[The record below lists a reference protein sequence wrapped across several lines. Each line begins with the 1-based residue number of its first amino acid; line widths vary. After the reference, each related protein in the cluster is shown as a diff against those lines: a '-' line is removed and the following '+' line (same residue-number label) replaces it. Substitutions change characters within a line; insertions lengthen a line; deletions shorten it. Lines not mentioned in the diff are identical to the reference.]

1 MADELVYS
9 PSAALGFIALSFGIL
24 PVPEAPILRVCLHF
38 STIRASSPRITLI
51 RIPVMA
57 TSARNPNSLVKIFFQ
72 AANIPSGSSTS
83 MFWDRFDV
91 FLDQRV
97 ELVDAIADVFL
108 ASLGQQAQLLDMW
121 PQVHHGGVLLS

>member
-9 PSAALGFIALSFGIL
+9 PSAALAFIALSFIL
-24 PVPEAPILRVCLHF
+24 PVPEAPILRVRLHF
-38 STIRASSPRITLI
+38 CTIRASSPRITLI

-57 TSARNPNSLVKIFFQ
+57 TSARNPSILMKMFFQ
-72 AANIPSGSSTS
+72 AASVPSGSSTS
-83 MFWDRFDV
+83 MLRFEV

-97 ELVDAIADVFL
+97 ELVYAVADVLL
-108 ASLGQQAQLLDMW
+108 ACLCQLAQLLDVW

>member
-9 PSAALGFIALSFGIL
+9 PSAALAFIALSFIL

-57 TSARNPNSLVKIFFQ
+57 TSARNPSILMKMFFQ
-72 AANIPSGSSTS
+72 AASVPSGSSTS
-83 MFWDRFDV
+83 MLRDRFEV

-97 ELVDAIADVFL
+97 EFVYAIADVFL
-108 ASLGQQAQLLDMW
+108 ACLCQLAQLLDMW